1 MTLRVTRRLGGY
13 CRGNIPPVGSSRR
26 NNLRKHRVPIA
37 PSAQVGVCRMRAQ
50 LGPPTARASG
60 RLLVCR
66 LPAARSARK
75 LTEDK
80 TRQEMASL
88 ITSAIMKL
96 VQGNSVVGPK
106 GHLLVPLSPSPL
118 YLLSPLYSLPHPL
131 VPLGLLYKGTKGAHA
146 RRVPSSFPPSS
157 HK

>member
-1 MTLRVTRRLGGY
+1 MASLRRLVEAS
-13 CRGNIPPVGSSRR
+13 CRGNNPPVGSSRR
-26 NNLRKHRVPIA
+26 NNIRKHRAPIA
-37 PSAQVGVCRMRAQ
+37 PSAQLGVCRVRPQ

-80 TRQEMASL
+80 TRQEMTSL
-88 ITSAIMKL
+88 ITSAIVKL
-96 VQGNSVVGPK
+96 VQGNSIVGPR

-118 YLLSPLYSLPHPL
+118 YLISPLYSLPHPL
-131 VPLGLLYKGTKGAHA
+131 VPLGLLYKGTKGAHGGG
-146 RRVPSSFPPSS
+146 VPSSFPPFS